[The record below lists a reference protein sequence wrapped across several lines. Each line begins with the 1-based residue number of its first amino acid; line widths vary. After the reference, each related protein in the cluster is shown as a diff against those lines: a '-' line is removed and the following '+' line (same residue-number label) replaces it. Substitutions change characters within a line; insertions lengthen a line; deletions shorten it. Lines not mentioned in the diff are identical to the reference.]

1 MNPLNPSP
9 EQMMLPQDKKTRSG
23 NCCLSFS
30 CWLFSLA
37 TWASLATLIIS
48 AITNNNELLG
58 PSGGIFAFCYIVYLI
73 LEFCSPTCSYLMNK
87 QGDQGM
93 YSQMGKLFSTPPVI
107 NFYAECYHYETH
119 HYTTKDSEGNVEHH
133 TEQRKVVTHRDSYN
147 LPYYS
152 TKDVSGLFLLRM
164 DLAQAK
170 KKAFIKLHLQKE
182 VNFADSISYMDYLSQ
197 KDLFWRRNR
206 FFDVH
211 MDFNETRYIPGME
224 KHNLVKIGNEDPS
237 SVAIGWYILFVI
249 LTFGQFYKQYVD
261 SFCVFQNFKIRKL
274 VSTRYNLLEPQ
285 FIQQYQPLM
294 PALNLV
300 VQQYSYQPQET
311 GYCSSEVQPVL
322 PTKEELER
330 ASQYNNQIPNYGL
343 TISGGVIQDIP
354 QFNEQNYN
362 VPPPSF
368 TSMAGDAVLN
378 QNQINQNQNV
388 NMTPT
393 YMSGNVNAASNAPGY
408 NPPIQ
413 PMQPGQPINQP
424 NINMAGNAQNYGNGG
439 YNPGYGGY

>member
-1 MNPLNPSP
+1 
-9 EQMMLPQDKKTRSG
+9 
-23 NCCLSFS
+23 
-30 CWLFSLA
+30 
-37 TWASLATLIIS
+37 
-48 AITNNNELLG
+48 
-58 PSGGIFAFCYIVYLI
+58 
-73 LEFCSPTCSYLMNK
+73 MNK

-206 FFDVH
+206 FYDVH

-300 VQQYSYQPQET
+300 VEQYSYQPQET
-311 GYCSSEVQPVL
+311 GYCSSDVQPVL
-322 PTKEELER
+322 PTQEELEK
-330 ASQYNNQIPNYGL
+330 AKQFENQIPNYGL
-343 TISGGVIQDIP
+343 TSNGGVIQDIP
-354 QFNEQNYN
+354 EFNDQNYN
-362 VPPPSF
+362 TPPPGF
-368 TSMAGDAVLN
+368 TSMGSQYSLE
-378 QNQINQNQNV
+378 QSQINTNPNV
-388 NMTPT
+388 NMNPSYLT
-393 YMSGNVNAASNAPGY
+393 GNYNAASNSPNY
-408 NPPIQ
+408 MPP
-413 PMQPGQPINQP
+413 NQSMGGEGSFNHP
-424 NINMAGNAQNYGNGG
+424 QGAGNTNGQQNNNNTMGG
-439 YNPGYGGY
+439 GGGGGF